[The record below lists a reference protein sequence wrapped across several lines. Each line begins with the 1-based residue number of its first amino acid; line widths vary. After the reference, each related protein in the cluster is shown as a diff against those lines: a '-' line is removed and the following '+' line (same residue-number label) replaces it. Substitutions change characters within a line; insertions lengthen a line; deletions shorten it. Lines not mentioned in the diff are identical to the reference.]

1 VACNPANWWSAMARC
16 SSATC
21 WKRRQATKSTES
33 EKRLNMFKSL
43 IAFCLSR
50 RAIVVVGL
58 MLFAGAGLI
67 AFKKLNIEAYPN
79 PTPVILEITAQAP
92 GLSAE
97 EMERYYTI
105 PMEIGLYSTPGIE
118 VIRSTSFYGLSFVR
132 VTFKYGVDYYFA
144 FSQAAIA
151 MQQNVNLPGGLVPT
165 IQANSSTGE
174 IFRYQVVGPPH
185 FGIANLRTVQDWIV
199 ARRLLTIPG
208 IAQINSWG
216 GPTKEFLVQVDPHR
230 LEAYSET
237 VPQILTALGNAN
249 LNVGGR
255 EIRVGQQSINIRG
268 VGLIDDGGNYDLT
281 KGYKVDDIENVV
293 LAQENGVPVL
303 VKDVGKVSVSY
314 RPRLGILGRDEQ
326 DDVVGSIVV
335 MRRTEKT
342 ADMIPKVK
350 AEVDKINRDGS
361 LPPGVKVV
369 PFYDRSSLIALTSHT
384 VLHNLIFGCLLVFLI
399 QWIFLG
405 NLRSAIIVGI
415 NIPFALFFATILLV
429 IMGESANLLSVG
441 AVDFG
446 IIVDSAVI
454 LTENIFRNFQRDAS
468 ERQGLLQRLASG
480 YWGPDPTRQTDHG
493 STPRSW
499 TNRLR
504 LILISALQVDK
515 AVLFSALI
523 TVAGFVPLFTMQGV
537 EGQIFGPMARTYGY
551 ALAGALIATF
561 TVTPVIASML
571 LPERV
576 KETETIVVRILHH
589 GYTPAL
595 RFALNHRALVVGIEL
610 AVSLATFMFVAPHLG
625 SEFLPHL
632 EEGNFWI
639 RASMPITLSLE
650 DGEAATRKMRE
661 ILLRHPE
668 VITVVSQHGRPDD
681 GSDASP
687 FSNVELFAPLKPFD
701 QWPKGLTKEKL
712 TNQIQAEFENEL
724 PGIVFNFSQY
734 IEDNIE
740 EGISGVK
747 GVNSVKI
754 VGPNLET
761 LTQLAEQVRDQMSQ
775 VRGITDLGIFP
786 VLGQPNLNI
795 KVDRAKAARYGLNS
809 GDVNAVIQASLGGAV
824 ASEVLEGDRQFDLVV
839 RYTPEYRNNIDKIR
853 NVKVAYTTPT
863 GADAYIPLSELADIS
878 LDTGAAWIYHESV
891 QRFIPVKFS
900 VRERDLGST
909 VEEAQQRIAKNVKL
923 PPGYRLMWAGEF
935 GDLQEAKKRLEIIVP
950 LSLVLI
956 AGLLYSLFNNLRDCL
971 LALAGIPDAIVGGI
985 LALYLTG
992 LNFSISAAIG
1002 FVSLF
1007 GVSVMDG
1014 ILMITFYNQERSH
1027 GFAPVEA
1034 MFRAASH
1041 RMRPL
1046 LMTAL
1051 SACIGLL
1058 PAAMSTGIG
1067 SQVQRPLATVIVGG
1081 MLVGPFMLLVAVPAL
1096 RMIFLGHDNH
1106 PVIQE
1111 PQ

>member
-1 VACNPANWWSAMARC
+1 
-16 SSATC
+16 
-21 WKRRQATKSTES
+21 
-33 EKRLNMFKSL
+33 MFKSL
-43 IAFCLSR
+43 ISFCLSR
-50 RAIVVVGL
+50 RPIVLMGL
-58 MLFAGAGLI
+58 VLFAGAGLI
-67 AFKKLNIEAYPN
+67 AFKLLNIEAYPN

-97 EMERYYTI
+97 EMERYYTR

-132 VTFKYGVDYYFA
+132 VSFKYGVDYYFA
-144 FSQAAIA
+144 YSQAAIA
-151 MQQNVNLPGGLVPT
+151 LQQNVNLPGGVSPD

-174 IFRYQVVGPPH
+174 IYRYQVVGPPH
-185 FGIANLRTVQDWIV
+185 FGITNLRTVQDWIV

-208 IAQINSWG
+208 IAAINSWG
-216 GPTKEFLVQVDPHR
+216 GPTKEFQVQVDPHK
-230 LEAYSET
+230 LEAYNIT

-249 LNVGGR
+249 INVGGR
-255 EIRVGQQSINIRG
+255 EITVGQQSINIRG
-268 VGLIDDGGNYDLT
+268 VGLIDDGGNDDLRD
-281 KGYKVDDIENVV
+281 GYKVEDIENVV
-293 LAQENGVPVL
+293 LNQENGAPVL
-303 VKDVGKVSVSY
+303 MKDIGKITIGY
-314 RPRLGILGRDEQ
+314 RPRLGILGRDNQ
-326 DDVVGSIVV
+326 DDVVGAIVV
-335 MRRTEKT
+335 QRRTEKT
-342 ADMIPKVK
+342 ADMIPKVQK
-350 AEVDKINRDGS
+350 AVEELNHDGT

-369 PFYDRSSLIALTSHT
+369 PFYDRSHLIALTTHT

-405 NLRSAIIVGI
+405 DLRSAVIVGI

-454 LTENIFRNFQRDAS
+454 LVENIFKNFQRTQE
-468 ERQGLLQRLASG
+468 ERQGLLQRLADG
-480 YWGPDPTRQTDHG
+480 YWGTDPTRGTDPAIQAEG
-493 STPRSW
+493 W
-499 TNRLR
+499 TDRLR
-504 LILISALQVDK
+504 MILISAIQVDK

-561 TVTPVIASML
+561 TITPVIASFL
-571 LPERV
+571 LPEQV
-576 KETETIVVRILHH
+576 KEVDTIVVRALHRL
-589 GYTPAL
+589 YNPAL
-595 RFALNHRALVVGIEL
+595 RFSLTHRYLVVGIEL
-610 AVSLATFMFVAPHLG
+610 AISICTFVLIAPRLG

-639 RASMPITLSLE
+639 RASMPTTLSLD
-650 DGEAATRKMRE
+650 DGESATRKMRE
-661 ILLRHPE
+661 ILMRHPE

-701 QWPKGLTKEKL
+701 SWPRGVTKEKL
-712 TNQIQAEFENEL
+712 TEQIQKEFDNEL

-754 VGPNLET
+754 VGPNLEV
-761 LTQLAEQVRDQMSQ
+761 LTNLATNVRDQMAQ
-775 VRGITDLGIFP
+775 VRGVTDLGIFP

-795 KVDRAKAARYGLNS
+795 KVDREKAARYGLNS
-809 GDVNAVIQASLGGAV
+809 GDVNTVIQAAMGGAI
-824 ASEVLEGDRQFDLVV
+824 ATEVLEGDRQFDLVV
-839 RYTPEYRNNIDKIR
+839 RYTPDYRDSIDKIR
-853 NVKVAYTTPT
+853 QIKVAYTTAN
-863 GADAYIPLSELADIS
+863 GNNAYIPLSELASIT
-878 LDTGAAWIYHESV
+878 LDTGASWIYHESV

-900 VRERDLGST
+900 VRGRDLGGT
-909 VEEAQQRIAKNVKL
+909 VSEAQERIGKNIHL
-923 PPGYRLMWAGEF
+923 PPGYHLEWAGEF

-950 LSLVLI
+950 ISFVLI
-956 AGLLYSLFNNLRDCL
+956 AGALYSLFNNFKDSI

-985 LALYLTG
+985 LALYVSG

-1014 ILMITFYNQERSH
+1014 ILMITFYHQELAHGLSH
-1027 GFAPVEA
+1027 IDA
-1034 MFRAASH
+1034 MYRAAST

-1046 LMTAL
+1046 LMTSL
-1051 SACIGLL
+1051 SACIGLF
-1058 PAAMSTGIG
+1058 PAAISTGIG

-1081 MLVGPFMLLVAVPAL
+1081 MLVGPVMLLLAVPAL
-1096 RMIFLGHDNH
+1096 RLIFLGGEHQLTIHD
-1106 PVIQE
+1106 PKPKE
-1111 PQ
+1111 EK

>member
-1 VACNPANWWSAMARC
+1 
-16 SSATC
+16 
-21 WKRRQATKSTES
+21 
-33 EKRLNMFKSL
+33 MFKSL
-43 IAFCLSR
+43 VSFCLSR
-50 RAIVVVGL
+50 RPIVVLGL
-58 MLFAGAGLI
+58 ILFTGAGLI
-67 AFKKLNIEAYPN
+67 AFKLLNIEAYPN
-79 PTPVILEITAQAP
+79 PTPVILEITAQAA

-97 EMERYYTI
+97 EMERYYTR

-132 VTFKYGVDYYFA
+132 VSFKYGVDYFFA
-144 FSQAAIA
+144 YSQAAIA

-174 IFRYQVVGPPH
+174 IYRYQIVGPKY
-185 FGIANLRTVQDWIV
+185 FGITNLRTVEDWIV
-199 ARRLLTIPG
+199 LRRLLTIPG
-208 IAQINSWG
+208 IAAVNSWG
-216 GPTKEFLVQVDPHR
+216 GPTKTFQVEVDPHK
-230 LEAYSET
+230 LEAYSVT
-237 VPQILTALGNAN
+237 VPQILNALGNAN
-249 LNVGGR
+249 INVGGR
-255 EIRVGQQSINIRG
+255 EIRIGQQSINIRG
-268 VGLIDDGGNYDLT
+268 VGLIDDGGSDDLRE
-281 KGYKVDDIENVV
+281 GYKVGDIENVV
-293 LAQENGVPVL
+293 LAQENGVPTL
-303 VKDVGKVSVSY
+303 IKDVGKVSVGY
-314 RPRLGILGRDEQ
+314 RPRLGILGRDRQ
-326 DDVVGSIVV
+326 DDVVGAIVV
-335 MRRTEKT
+335 QRRTEKT

-350 AEVDKINRDGS
+350 EAIDRMNHDGS
-361 LPPGVKVV
+361 LPPGVKIV
-369 PFYDRSSLIALTSHT
+369 PFYDRSSLVALTTHT
-384 VLHNLIFGCLLVFLI
+384 VLHNLIFGCVLVFLI

-429 IMGESANLLSVG
+429 IFGESANLLSVG

-454 LTENIFRNFQRDAS
+454 LVENIFRNFQRHAD
-468 ERQGLLQRLASG
+468 ERQSLLDRLAQG
-480 YWGPDPTRQTDHG
+480 YWGPDPTKNPEGTPAAHG
-493 STPRSW
+493 W
-499 TNRLR
+499 NHRLR

-561 TVTPVIASML
+561 TITPVIASIML
-571 LPERV
+571 PARV
-576 KETETIVVRILHH
+576 KEAETFVVRMLHRA
-589 GYTPAL
+589 YDPTL
-595 RFALNHRALVVGIEL
+595 RFSLNHRFLVVGIEL
-610 AVSLATFMFVAPHLG
+610 AISLGTFFLIAPRLG

-639 RASMPITLSLE
+639 RASMPTTLSLQ
-650 DGEAATRKMRE
+650 DGEAASRKMRE

-668 VITVVSQHGRPDD
+668 VLTVVSQHGRPDD
-681 GSDASP
+681 GSDAAP

-701 QWPKGLTKEKL
+701 EWPKGLTKDKL
-712 TNQIQAEFENEL
+712 TDQIQTEFNNEL
-724 PGIVFNFSQY
+724 PGVIFNFSQY

-754 VGPNLET
+754 VGPNLEV
-761 LTQLAEQVRDQMSQ
+761 LTQLAEKVRDQMSQ

-795 KVDRAKAARYGLNS
+795 KVDREKAARYGLNS
-809 GDVNAVIQASLGGAV
+809 GDVNSVIQAAMGGAV
-824 ASEVLEGDRQFDLVV
+824 ATEVLEGERQFDLVV
-839 RYTPEYRNNIDKIR
+839 RYTPEYRDSIEKIR
-853 NVKVAYTTPT
+853 NIKVAYTTQS
-863 GADAYIPLSELADIS
+863 GANAYIPLSEMASIT

-900 VRERDLGST
+900 VRGRDLGGT
-909 VEEAQQRIAKNVKL
+909 VEEAQDRIAKNVQL
-923 PPGYRLMWAGEF
+923 PSGYRLIWAGEF

-950 LSLVLI
+950 ISFILI
-956 AGLLYSLFNNLRDCL
+956 AGALYSLFNNFRDSL

-985 LALYLTG
+985 LALYISG
-992 LNFSISAAIG
+992 LHFSISAAIG

-1027 GFAPVEA
+1027 GFAPVDA
-1034 MFRAASH
+1034 MYRAATT

-1051 SACIGLL
+1051 SACIGLF
-1058 PAAMSTGIG
+1058 PAAISTGIG

-1081 MLVGPFMLLVAVPAL
+1081 MLVGPIMLLVAVPAL
-1096 RMIFLGHDNH
+1096 RMIFLSVGESHH
-1106 PVIQE
+1106 PPE
-1111 PQ
+1111 APSK